1 MAIVALKFWTKHR
14 ALASCL
20 AIGVAGLSLAGLTV
34 SVEAAPRPDRVRD
47 APVAAKSA
55 KAPPPMD
62 IFIVKSSD
70 PSCEPNCPA
79 WIAAQGTIRPGVA
92 AKLKTVLKQLG
103 KQKLP
108 ILIESPGGTVEES
121 LALGRLIRA
130 NGLDIAVSKTEL
142 HTCARSDAICL
153 ARKVRGIRTGK
164 PNAYL
169 AVCASACA
177 FTLAGGTRRIVGKA
191 SLVGVHEVA
200 SYRTTVRI
208 LQKYKISQSHFL
220 GVPTGAKK
228 KILISSKKVSEK
240 TEQVKTAEVEYKKLA
255 AYFSEMGIGSGINS
269 LMRAA
274 PHKSI
279 HVLTR
284 EELTETRLA
293 TDALAVEEVV
303 QAARLPAGAPADDRL
318 QSAKNEKPLAP
329 ACKGAPGSTVS
340 CNAEKSKARKTAGKR

>member
-1 MAIVALKFWTKHR
+1 MTRMTMKLVVF
-14 ALASCL
+14 SCL
-20 AIGVAGLSLAGLTV
+20 LVLGFSGP
-34 SVEAAPRPDRVRD
+34 VEAAQRLEAARRTP
-47 APVAAKSA
+47 AASKPV

-62 IFIVKSSD
+62 VFIVQSSE
-70 PSCEPNCPA
+70 PGCEPNCPA
-79 WIAAQGTIRPGVA
+79 WISAQGTIRPGVVA
-92 AKLKTVLKQLG
+92 QLKSVLKKLG

-108 ILIESPGGTVEES
+108 VLIESPGGTVEES

-130 NGLDIAVSKTEL
+130 NGLDIVVSKTEFQA
-142 HTCARSDAICL
+142 CARSEAICL
-153 ARKVRGIRTGK
+153 ARKARGVRTGK

-208 LQKYKISQSHFL
+208 LQKYRISQSHFL

-228 KILISSKKVSEK
+228 KVLISSKKVSEK
-240 TEQVKTAEVEYKKLA
+240 TEQVKTAETEYKKLA
-255 AYFSEMGIGSGINS
+255 GYFSEMGIGDKING

-284 EELTETRLA
+284 EELTATRLA

-303 QAARLPAGAPADDRL
+303 QAARLPVSAPANDRL
-318 QSAKNEKPLAP
+318 DEPRKAGPQ
-329 ACKGAPGSTVS
+329 
-340 CNAEKSKARKTAGKR
+340 KSKSVSVSRKIAKKR

>member
-1 MAIVALKFWTKHR
+1 MKCVAFRVWVLASVLALGLADITNAATAASRPESALK
-14 ALASCL
+14 
-20 AIGVAGLSLAGLTV
+20 
-34 SVEAAPRPDRVRD
+34 AP
-47 APVAAKSA
+47 AAAKAA

-62 IFIVKSSD
+62 VFIVRSSE
-70 PSCEPNCPA
+70 PGCEPNCPA
-79 WIAAQGTIRPGVA
+79 WIAAQGTIRAGAA
-92 AKLKTVLKQLG
+92 AKLKSVLKQLG
-103 KQKLP
+103 NQKLP
-108 ILIESPGGTVEES
+108 VLIESPGGSVEES

-142 HTCARSDAICL
+142 QSCARNDAICL

-177 FTLAGGTRRIVGKA
+177 FTLAGGNRRIVGQA

-255 AYFSEMGIGSGINS
+255 AYFSEMGIGDTING

-284 EELTETRLA
+284 EELTATHLA
-293 TDALAVEEVV
+293 TDAMAVEEVV
-303 QAARLPAGAPADDRL
+303 QAARLPVSEPAVDRSMGA
-318 QSAKNEKPLAP
+318 AKPKSLPSS
-329 ACKGAPGSTVS
+329 CYRVIGRKGICSV
-340 CNAEKSKARKTAGKR
+340 EKSKSRKTANKR

>member
-1 MAIVALKFWTKHR
+1 MMRVTMSSWVLACVFAL
-14 ALASCL
+14 
-20 AIGVAGLSLAGLTV
+20 GLPVLTGT
-34 SVEAAPRPDRVRD
+34 VEAATRPDSPRR
-47 APVAAKSA
+47 APADTKAA

-62 IFIVKSSD
+62 VFIVKSSE
-70 PSCEPNCPA
+70 PNCEPNCPA
-79 WIAAQGTIRPGVA
+79 WIAAQGTIRPGAV
-92 AKLKTVLKQLG
+92 AKLRKVLKQLG

-121 LALGRLIRA
+121 LVLGRLIRA
-130 NGLDIAVSKTEL
+130 SGFEIVVAKTEL
-142 HTCARSDAICL
+142 QTCARSDAICL

-177 FTLAGGTRRIVGKA
+177 FTLAGGTRRIVGRT

-220 GVPTGAKK
+220 GVPTGEKK
-228 KILISSKKVSEK
+228 RILISSKKVSEK
-240 TEQVKTAEVEYKKLA
+240 TEQVKTAEIEYKKLA
-255 AYFSEMGIGSGINS
+255 AYFSEMGIGEKING

-284 EELTETRLA
+284 EELTATRLA
-293 TDALAVEEVV
+293 TDALAVEDVV
-303 QAARLPAGAPADDRL
+303 QAARLPVSSAMDDHL
-318 QSAKNEKPLAP
+318 ESNEKTRPQKA
-329 ACKGAPGSTVS
+329 KSVS
-340 CNAEKSKARKTAGKR
+340 ASRKITKKK

>member
-1 MAIVALKFWTKHR
+1 MMRTIFKVPVFASAFAFGLATIVCIAD
-14 ALASCL
+14 
-20 AIGVAGLSLAGLTV
+20 
-34 SVEAAPRPDRVRD
+34 AATTPGPRHKISPNSKTTPIVK
-47 APVAAKSA
+47 AVKS
-55 KAPPPMD
+55 PLPMD
-62 IFIVKSSD
+62 VFIVRSSE
-70 PSCEPNCPA
+70 PGCEPSCPA
-79 WIAAQGTIRPGVA
+79 WIAAQGTIKPGAV
-92 AKLKTVLKQLG
+92 AKLKKVLQQLG

-108 ILIESPGGTVEES
+108 ILIESPGGAVEES

-130 NGLDIAVSKTEL
+130 HGLDIAVSKTEL
-142 HTCARSDAICL
+142 QTCARNDAVCL
-153 ARKVRGIRTGK
+153 ARKVRGISTGK

-177 FTLAGGTRRIVGKA
+177 FTLAGGTRRIVGRA
-191 SLVGVHEVA
+191 ALVGVHEVA

-240 TEQVKTAEVEYKKLA
+240 TEQVKTAETEYKKLA
-255 AYFSEMGIGSGINS
+255 AYFSEMGIGDKING

-284 EELTETRLA
+284 EELTSTRLA

-303 QAARLPAGAPADDRL
+303 QAARLAVSTEMDDRL
-318 QSAKNEKPLAP
+318 EEPRKAVPQKAKSVSA
-329 ACKGAPGSTVS
+329 S
-340 CNAEKSKARKTAGKR
+340 RKTEKKR

>member
-1 MAIVALKFWTKHR
+1 MYCVALCSRLK
-14 ALASCL
+14 ASAGAFICVCL
-20 AIGVAGLSLAGLTV
+20 AGA
-34 SVEAAPRPDRVRD
+34 VEAAPRPESPRS
-47 APVAAKSA
+47 APALAKAA

-62 IFIVKSSD
+62 VFIVKSSE
-70 PSCEPNCPA
+70 PNCEPNCPA
-79 WIAAQGTIRPGVA
+79 WIAAQGTIRAGAV
-92 AKLKTVLKQLG
+92 AKLKKVLLQLG

-142 HTCARSDAICL
+142 QTCARGDATCL

-177 FTLAGGTRRIVGKA
+177 FTLAGGTRRIVGRA

-228 KILISSKKVSEK
+228 KVLISSKKVSEK

-255 AYFSEMGIGSGINS
+255 AYFSEMGIGNKING

-274 PHKSI
+274 SHKSI
-279 HVLTR
+279 HVMTR
-284 EELTETRLA
+284 EELMATRLA
-293 TDALAVEEVV
+293 TDATTVEEVV
-303 QAARLPAGAPADDRL
+303 QTARLPAGEAVADRPAAPAKTK
-318 QSAKNEKPLAP
+318 SAAP
-329 ACKGAPGSTVS
+329 S
-340 CNAEKSKARKTAGKR
+340 RKIAK

>member
-1 MAIVALKFWTKHR
+1 MMRVTISPWVLACVTAL
-14 ALASCL
+14 
-20 AIGVAGLSLAGLTV
+20 GLAGVTGAV
-34 SVEAAPRPDRVRD
+34 DAATRPERPRIVP
-47 APVAAKSA
+47 AAEKA
-55 KAPPPMD
+55 VKAPPPMD
-62 IFIVKSSD
+62 VFIVKSSD
-70 PSCEPNCPA
+70 PNCEPNCPA
-79 WIAAQGTIRPGVA
+79 WIAAQGTIRPGAV
-92 AKLKTVLKQLG
+92 AKLKKVLKQLG

-121 LALGRLIRA
+121 LILGRLIRA
-130 NGLDIAVSKTEL
+130 NGLDIAVSKTDL
-142 HTCARSDAICL
+142 QTCARSDAVCL

-177 FTLAGGTRRIVGKA
+177 FTLAGGTRRIVGRA

-255 AYFSEMGIGSGINS
+255 AYFSEMGIGDKING

-284 EELTETRLA
+284 EELTSTRLA

-303 QAARLPAGAPADDRL
+303 QAARLPVSAGVDDRL
-318 QSAKNEKPLAP
+318 EANEKA
-329 ACKGAPGSTVS
+329 GSQKAKSVS
-340 CNAEKSKARKTAGKR
+340 ASRKIAKKR

>member
-1 MAIVALKFWTKHR
+1 MMRVTISSWVLACVMAL
-14 ALASCL
+14 
-20 AIGVAGLSLAGLTV
+20 GVPVLNG
-34 SVEAAPRPDRVRD
+34 SVEAATRPDSPRR
-47 APVAAKSA
+47 APPDTKAA

-62 IFIVKSSD
+62 VFIVKSSA
-70 PSCEPNCPA
+70 PNCEPNCPA
-79 WIAAQGTIRPGVA
+79 WIAAQGTIRPGAV
-92 AKLKTVLKQLG
+92 AKLRKVLKQLG

-121 LALGRLIRA
+121 LVLGRLIRA
-130 NGLDIAVSKTEL
+130 SGLEIVVAKTEL
-142 HTCARSDAICL
+142 QTCARSDAICL

-177 FTLAGGTRRIVGKA
+177 FTLAGGTRRIVGRT

-220 GVPTGAKK
+220 GVPTGEKK
-228 KILISSKKVSEK
+228 RILISSKKVSEK
-240 TEQVKTAEVEYKKLA
+240 TEQVKTAEIEYKKLA
-255 AYFSEMGIGSGINS
+255 AYFSEMGIGEKING

-284 EELTETRLA
+284 EELTATRLA
-293 TDALAVEEVV
+293 TDGMAVEDVV
-303 QAARLPAGAPADDRL
+303 QAVRLST
-318 QSAKNEKPLAP
+318 SAVVVDHLDANEKTRPQKP
-329 ACKGAPGSTVS
+329 KSVS
-340 CNAEKSKARKTAGKR
+340 ASRKIAKRR

>member
-1 MAIVALKFWTKHR
+1 MMRVTISSWVSACVFAFGISV
-14 ALASCL
+14 
-20 AIGVAGLSLAGLTV
+20 LTGAV
-34 SVEAAPRPDRVRD
+34 DAAPRPDSPRRTPAD
-47 APVAAKSA
+47 T
-55 KAPPPMD
+55 KAEKVPPPMD
-62 IFIVKSSD
+62 VFIVKSSD
-70 PSCEPNCPA
+70 PNCEPNCPA
-79 WIAAQGTIRPGVA
+79 WIAAQGTIRPGAV
-92 AKLKTVLKQLG
+92 AKLKKVLKQLG

-121 LALGRLIRA
+121 LVLGRLIRA

-142 HTCARSDAICL
+142 QTCAKSDAICL

-177 FTLAGGTRRIVGKA
+177 FTLAGGTRRIVGRT

-208 LQKYKISQSHFL
+208 LQKYKISQSSFL

-228 KILISSKKVSEK
+228 RILISSKKVSEK

-255 AYFSEMGIGSGINS
+255 AYFSEMGIGDKING

-284 EELTETRLA
+284 EELTSTRLA
-293 TDALAVEEVV
+293 TDAMAVEEVV
-303 QAARLPAGAPADDRL
+303 QAARLSVSEAADNRL
-318 QSAKNEKPLAP
+318 EANEKAGPQKTKSVSTTRKLA
-329 ACKGAPGSTVS
+329 K
-340 CNAEKSKARKTAGKR
+340 KK

>member
-1 MAIVALKFWTKHR
+1 MIRMTMKLWVF
-14 ALASCL
+14 S
-20 AIGVAGLSLAGLTV
+20 GLLVLGFGGP
-34 SVEAAPRPDRVRD
+34 VEAAQRFEAARQSPAVSK
-47 APVAAKSA
+47 PV

-62 IFIVKSSD
+62 VFIVKSSE
-70 PSCEPNCPA
+70 PGCEPNCPA
-79 WIAAQGTIRPGVA
+79 WIAAQGTIRPGVV
-92 AKLKTVLKQLG
+92 AKLKSVLKQLG

-108 ILIESPGGTVEES
+108 ILIELPGGTVEES

-142 HTCARSDAICL
+142 QTCARNDAICL

-177 FTLAGGTRRIVGKA
+177 FTLAGGTRRIVGRA

-200 SYRTTVRI
+200 SYRTTIRI
-208 LQKYKISQSHFL
+208 LQKYKISQSSFL

-228 KILISSKKVSEK
+228 KVLISSKKVSEK
-240 TEQVKTAEVEYKKLA
+240 TEQVKTAETEYKKLA
-255 AYFSEMGIGSGINS
+255 AYFSEMGIGDKING

-284 EELTETRLA
+284 EELTATRLA

-303 QAARLPAGAPADDRL
+303 QAARLAVSEPAADHSIGAAKPKSLPATCNRVIGR
-318 QSAKNEKPLAP
+318 
-329 ACKGAPGSTVS
+329 KGICSV
-340 CNAEKSKARKTAGKR
+340 EKSKSRKSANKR

>member
-1 MAIVALKFWTKHR
+1 
-14 ALASCL
+14 
-20 AIGVAGLSLAGLTV
+20 
-34 SVEAAPRPDRVRD
+34 
-47 APVAAKSA
+47 
-55 KAPPPMD
+55 MD
-62 IFIVKSSD
+62 VFIVKSSE
-70 PSCEPNCPA
+70 PNCEPNCPA
-79 WIAAQGTIRPGVA
+79 WIAAQGTIRPGAV
-92 AKLKTVLKQLG
+92 AKLRKVLKQLG

-121 LALGRLIRA
+121 LVLGRLIRA
-130 NGLDIAVSKTEL
+130 SGFEIVVAKTEL
-142 HTCARSDAICL
+142 QTCARSDAICL

-177 FTLAGGTRRIVGKA
+177 FTLAGGTRRIVGRT

-220 GVPTGAKK
+220 GVPTGEKK
-228 KILISSKKVSEK
+228 RILISSKKVSEK
-240 TEQVKTAEVEYKKLA
+240 TEQVKTAEIEYKKLA
-255 AYFSEMGIGSGINS
+255 AYFSEMGIGEKING

-284 EELTETRLA
+284 EELTATRLA
-293 TDALAVEEVV
+293 TDALAVEDVV
-303 QAARLPAGAPADDRL
+303 QAARLPVSVSTDDRL
-318 QSAKNEKPLAP
+318 EAPKKADPQKAKSVSA
-329 ACKGAPGSTVS
+329 S
-340 CNAEKSKARKTAGKR
+340 RKIAKKR

>member
-1 MAIVALKFWTKHR
+1 MAIVAFRDWAKHR
-14 ALASCL
+14 ALAGFL
-20 AIGVAGLSLAGLTV
+20 ALALAGLTIA
-34 SVEAAPRPDRVRD
+34 VEAAPRPDRVRD
-47 APVAAKSA
+47 VPASAKAA

-62 IFIVKSSD
+62 IFIVTSSD
-70 PSCEPNCPA
+70 PNCEPNCPA
-79 WIAAQGTIRPGVA
+79 WIAAQGTIRPGVV

-142 HTCARSDAICL
+142 QTCARSDAICL
-153 ARKVRGIRTGK
+153 ARKVRGIRSGK

-177 FTLAGGTRRIVGKA
+177 FTLAGGTRRIVGRA

-220 GVPTGAKK
+220 GVPTGEKK
-228 KILISSKKVSEK
+228 KVLISSKKVSEK

-255 AYFSEMGIGSGINS
+255 AYFSEMGIGDKING

-284 EELTETRLA
+284 EELTATRLA
-293 TDALAVEEVV
+293 TDAMAVEEVV
-303 QAARLPAGAPADDRL
+303 QTARLPVNAEVDD
-318 QSAKNEKPLAP
+318 SSKGVEKAKPLSQ
-329 ACKGAPGSTVS
+329 ACKGVAGSKGICS
-340 CNAEKSKARKTAGKR
+340 GEKTKVRKTANKR

>member
-1 MAIVALKFWTKHR
+1 MMRVTIASRVSASWVSACVFAL
-14 ALASCL
+14 
-20 AIGVAGLSLAGLTV
+20 GLSVLAGAV
-34 SVEAAPRPDRVRD
+34 DAAPRPESPRR
-47 APVAAKSA
+47 APADTKAA

-62 IFIVKSSD
+62 VFIVKSSD
-70 PSCEPNCPA
+70 PNCEPNCPA
-79 WIAAQGTIRPGVA
+79 WIAAQGTIRPGAV
-92 AKLKTVLKQLG
+92 AKLKKVLKHLG
-103 KQKLP
+103 SQKLP

-121 LALGRLIRA
+121 LVLGRLIRA
-130 NGLDIAVSKTEL
+130 NGLEIVVAKTEL
-142 HTCARSDAICL
+142 QTCSRSDAICL

-177 FTLAGGTRRIVGKA
+177 FTLAGGTRRIVGRA

-208 LQKYKISQSHFL
+208 LQKYKISQSSFL
-220 GVPTGAKK
+220 GVPTGEKK
-228 KILISSKKVSEK
+228 RILISSKKVSEK

-255 AYFSEMGIGSGINS
+255 AYFSEMGIGSGING

-284 EELTETRLA
+284 EELTATKLA
-293 TDALAVEEVV
+293 TDSTSVDEVV
-303 QAARLPAGAPADDRL
+303 QAARLPVSAAVDDRL
-318 QSAKNEKPLAP
+318 EDSKKAVPQKAKSVSA
-329 ACKGAPGSTVS
+329 
-340 CNAEKSKARKTAGKR
+340 ARKIAKKK